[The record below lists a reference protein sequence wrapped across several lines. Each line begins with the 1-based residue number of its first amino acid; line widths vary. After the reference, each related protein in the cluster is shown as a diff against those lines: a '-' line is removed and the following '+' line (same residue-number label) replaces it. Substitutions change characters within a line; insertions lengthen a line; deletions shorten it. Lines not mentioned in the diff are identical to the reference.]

1 MGTYAKEFVWS
12 SQDHVVKELVL
23 LQLVALKDQIQLM
36 RILNK
41 WLNTLNSLATNILFM
56 LSCTYNYDRHF
67 ITVLHLFYII
77 YLYLDISPFSVCF

>member
-23 LQLVALKDQIQLM
+23 LQLVALKDQNQLM

-41 WLNTLNSLATNILFM
+41 WLNTHNTLATNILFM

-67 ITVLHLFYII
+67 IRQFYISFI
-77 YLYLDISPFSVCF
+77 LFTFI